1 MFGRTAAENM
11 HTAQNRERIENE
23 LRSTGG
29 RARFVLV

>member
-1 MFGRTAAENM
+1 MIGRTAAKNQR
-11 HTAQNRERIENE
+11 TAQNRERIENE